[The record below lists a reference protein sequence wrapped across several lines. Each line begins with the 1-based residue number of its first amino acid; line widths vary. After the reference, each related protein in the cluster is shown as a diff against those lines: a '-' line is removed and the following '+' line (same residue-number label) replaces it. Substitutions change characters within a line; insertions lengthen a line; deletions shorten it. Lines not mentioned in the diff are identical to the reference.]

1 MQCTFPRKLEDAPAY
16 HNWPGENLEVVY
28 GEGLYIG
35 YRHYERAKIA
45 PLFPFGHGLSY
56 TTFEY
61 GRPSINKKVLSSE
74 AGSTVEITLAIS
86 NIGEVEGAET
96 VQVYVHDE
104 KSRLKRPEKE
114 LVAFEKVFLEP
125 GETQH
130 ISLSLDKHA
139 AGYFDT
145 AIGRWIAEEGRFNVL
160 IGASSADIRRT
171 ISFSVKESFTWVF

>member
-1 MQCTFPRKLEDAPAY
+1 M
-16 HNWPGENLEVVY
+16 Y

-35 YRHYERAKIA
+35 YRHYERAKIE

-56 TTFEY
+56 TSFEY
-61 GRPSINKKVLSSE
+61 GRPSINTKTLSSE
-74 AGSTVEITLAIS
+74 AGSTVDVTLAIS

-104 KSRLKRPEKE
+104 KSRLTRPEKE
-114 LVAFEKVFLEP
+114 LVAFEKVFLQP

-130 ISLSLDKHA
+130 ITIPLDKHA
-139 AGYFDT
+139 VGYFDT
-145 AIGRWIAEEGRFNVL
+145 AINRWIAEEGRFNVL

-171 ISFSVKESFTWVF
+171 ISFDVKESFTWVF